1 MHPTPDLSTDTE
13 RKAAQATGRPAPPP
27 PPPPDPFRTLVRRT
41 AAGEIAPLVLREPR
55 GAWGRLLSDVPLVGA
70 LARTRAAARK
80 QLRLRRRLGIGDRP
94 ARPLLAD
101 FRARCVRADSRG
113 ETGGLGALLPDDAL
127 PVVVALLDAGGALS
141 FETLLLDLENDR
153 GPLPESLVARAKIVG
168 DLLSA
173 LGRHRRPHMEEQ
185 G

>member
-13 RKAAQATGRPAPPP
+13 RKATQATGRPAPPP
-27 PPPPDPFRTLVRRT
+27 PSDPFRTLVRRT

-55 GAWGRLLSDVPLVGA
+55 GVWGRLFGDVPLFGA

-101 FRARCVRADSRG
+101 FRERCVRADSRG
-113 ETGGLGALLPDDAL
+113 EAGGLGALLPDDAL

-153 GPLPESLVARAKIVG
+153 GPLPESLVARAKTVG

-173 LGRHRRPHMEEQ
+173 LGRHRRPRDA
-185 G
+185 